1 MYLISVLLA
10 CLFLPVIW
18 GSSDC
23 IICTCLFN
31 MVICDSSSVT
41 EIPLSWPDYTTEFV
55 NQLIYT
61 DTNVTTLRNNTFL
74 NFPRLQS
81 IVITNSQLNEIE
93 EGAFN
98 GIASQLT
105 KINFTSNKLN
115 MINPRWFTDMT
126 SLQQLI
132 LSSNTIEFIPAN
144 SFTDLIELQTLKLDN
159 NQIKRI
165 NEDNVRSLNTTILT
179 EIALGENNF
188 VCDCYLAW
196 LQQLV
201 TTKTSTFS
209 QAVNCTFPSNTSGYN
224 ITEVSDLSTY
234 CLGLCVEIS
243 CTENSHCVVA
253 DEFPT
258 CDCNIGY
265 IPIGEGTYE
274 CSTVPVPS
282 STVLTTSTSLPHTST
297 SSSSGTTS
305 SSSLTPLSPSVTTT
319 TTTSIHTTTTT
330 IPSTSIPQ
338 TTIFTT
344 SVTYTHTS
352 TTLPLSSFLSSSHVT
367 SSSIPSNMDTQVDI
381 AIPILITFL
390 VLCLALLL
398 LSLMIFAIVWGIKIY
413 RTSLKPKKGIN
424 KSPSEDIMNPIYRYA
439 RADELDA

>member
-1 MYLISVLLA
+1 MYLINVLLA

-61 DTNVTTLRNNTFL
+61 DTNVTTLRNNNFL

-105 KINFTSNKLN
+105 KIDFTNNDLN

-132 LSSNTIEFIPAN
+132 LSSNTIEFISAN

-201 TTKTSTFS
+201 ITETSTFS
-209 QAVNCTFPSNTSGYN
+209 QAVICTFPSNTSGYE
-224 ITEVSDLSTY
+224 ISEVSDLSTY
-234 CLGLCVEIS
+234 CLGLCVEVS

-258 CDCNIGY
+258 CDCNLGY

-282 STVLTTSTSLPHTST
+282 STELTTSTSLPHTST

-305 SSSLTPLSPSVTTT
+305 SSYVTPLSPSVTATT
-319 TTTSIHTTTTT
+319 NVH
-330 IPSTSIPQ
+330 
-338 TTIFTT
+338 TT
-344 SVTYTHTS
+344 SVTSTHTS
-352 TTLPLSSFLSSSHVT
+352 TTLPLSSSTV
-367 SSSIPSNMDTQVDI
+367 IPSDIKDTQVDI
-381 AIPILITFL
+381 AIPNLIAFL
-390 VLCLALLL
+390 VLCLALFL

-413 RTSLKPKKGIN
+413 RISLKPKKDTN
-424 KSPSEDIMNPIYRYA
+424 KSPSDDIMNPVYA
-439 RADELDA
+439 RADELDASTSHVNNYHNFVDIPL